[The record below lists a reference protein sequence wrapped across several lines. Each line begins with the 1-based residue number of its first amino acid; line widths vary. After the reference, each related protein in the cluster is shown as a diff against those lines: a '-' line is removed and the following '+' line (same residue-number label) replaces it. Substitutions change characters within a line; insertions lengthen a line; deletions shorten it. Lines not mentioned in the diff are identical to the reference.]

1 LYKNDPK
8 QRIDIIYTKN
18 LKILDSSIYD
28 GDKEDKFKWISD
40 HKLVIADLEI

>member
-1 LYKNDPK
+1 M
-8 QRIDIIYTKN
+8 IYTKN

-28 GDKEDKFKWISD
+28 GEKENGIKWISD